1 MKIQAFAAQDAATQ
15 KSLYDRLGGK
25 QAITAVVD
33 EFVGRPDL
41 RGPQAD
47 LQVHRQGHED
57 RAPRLGHQHCGLQR
71 TGRGSGWLAR

>member
-47 LQVHRQGHED
+47 P
-57 RAPRLGHQHCGLQR
+57 ASTPAR
-71 TGRGSGWLAR
+71 T